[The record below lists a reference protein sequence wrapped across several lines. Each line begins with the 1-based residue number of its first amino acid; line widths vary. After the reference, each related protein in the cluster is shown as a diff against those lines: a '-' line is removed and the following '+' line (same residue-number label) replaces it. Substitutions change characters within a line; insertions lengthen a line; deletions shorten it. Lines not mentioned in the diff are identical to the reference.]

1 MVYLY
6 FVVNVMFRMFSNFRQ
21 MKLEPEEKEARV
33 DNDGGQQ
40 EIDSGES
47 G

>member
-1 MVYLY
+1 
-6 FVVNVMFRMFSNFRQ
+6 

-40 EIDSGES
+40 EIDSEES
-47 G
+47 GWDESTDHDH

>member
-33 DNDGGQQ
+33 END
-40 EIDSGES
+40 DSEES